1 MTDRVTVDQ
10 QTYQRADQKLD
21 ENLASISD
29 ALGLTPIDRNQS
41 ETSSIIPQNP
51 RALIVVCGATATGK
65 SGLGMTIARQLNSLI
80 VSADSRQIYR
90 EFDIGSA
97 KVMPHEMQGVPHYLV
112 DAYDP
117 TETVSAAMF
126 QDRARQILSQAEIPL
141 LVGGTGLYIRSITH
155 GMRIPRVVQH
165 PELRSQL
172 EGLGQSFCYQLLQ
185 HLDPKTCLKVH
196 ANDRIRTVRALE
208 VFYVTGIPM
217 SVQQGEEPPN
227 YPILQIGLR
236 SERLDD
242 RIALRTRQ
250 MFELGFVNEVK
261 GLVEK
266 YGDGLPLLNTL
277 GYQEVRQ
284 YLRGEI
290 TLEEAEVLTVLHTRQ
305 FAKRQKTW
313 FNGIKSIEWFD
324 ADAVDLVP
332 QVLGRM
338 TEFCRDHFIN

>member
-1 MTDRVTVDQ
+1 MTARVTVDQ
-10 QTYQRADQKLD
+10 NLDQ
-21 ENLASISD
+21 N
-29 ALGLTPIDRNQS
+29 LTPSSNSIGSIQDSIQTDRS
-41 ETSSIIPQNP
+41 TLETNAIVPQNP
-51 RALIVVCGATATGK
+51 QALIVVCGATATGK
-65 SGLGMTIARQLNSLI
+65 SGLGITIAHHLKTQNLDSLI
-80 VSADSRQIYR
+80 ISADSRQIYR

-97 KVMPHEMQGVPHYLV
+97 KVMPDEMQGIPHYLV

-117 TETVSAAMF
+117 IETVSAAMF
-126 QDRARQILSQAEIPL
+126 QDQANQILTKAAVPL

-172 EGLGQSFCYQLLQ
+172 ESLGQSFCYQLLQ
-185 HLDPKTCLKVH
+185 HLDPQTCLKVH

-217 SVQQGEEPPN
+217 SAQQGEAPPS

-250 MFELGFVNEVK
+250 MFDLGFVNEVK
-261 GLVEK
+261 ALVEK
-266 YGDGLPLLNTL
+266 YGDELPLLNTL

-290 TLEEAEVLTVLHTRQ
+290 TLDEAEQLTVLHTRQ

-324 ADAVDLVP
+324 ADAVDLVSL
-332 QVLGRM
+332 VLQRVDQ
-338 TEFCRDHFIN
+338 FLNR

>member
-1 MTDRVTVDQ
+1 MTARVTVDQ
-10 QTYQRADQKLD
+10 NLDSRSNWMGDLQT
-21 ENLASISD
+21 
-29 ALGLTPIDRNQS
+29 DRNPC
-41 ETSSIIPQNP
+41 ETNSIVPQNP
-51 RALIVVCGATATGK
+51 QALIVVCGATATGK
-65 SGLGMTIARQLNSLI
+65 SGLGITIAHHLKANHLDSLI
-80 VSADSRQIYR
+80 ISADSRQIYR

-97 KVMPHEMQGVPHYLV
+97 KVMPDEMQGIPHYLV

-126 QDRARQILSQAEIPL
+126 QDRANQILTKAAVPL

-172 EGLGQSFCYQLLQ
+172 EALGQGFCYQLLQ
-185 HLDPKTCLKVH
+185 HLDPQTCLKVH

-217 SVQQGEEPPN
+217 SVQQGEEPPT
-227 YPILQIGLR
+227 YPILQIGLK

-250 MFELGFVNEVK
+250 MFDLGFVAEVK
-261 GLVEK
+261 ALVEK
-266 YGDGLPLLNTL
+266 YGDKLPLLNTL

-290 TLEEAEVLTVLHTRQ
+290 TLGEAEDLTVLHTRQ

-324 ADAVDLVP
+324 ADAEDLSQ
-332 QVLGRM
+332 QVLQRVNYYM
-338 TEFCRDHFIN
+338 SI

>member
-1 MTDRVTVDQ
+1 MTARVTVDQ
-10 QTYQRADQKLD
+10 NQ
-21 ENLASISD
+21 NPNSN
-29 ALGLTPIDRNQS
+29 PIVSPESDRNPV
-41 ETSSIIPQNP
+41 ETNSIVPQNP
-51 RALIVVCGATATGK
+51 LALIVVCGATATGK
-65 SGLGMTIARQLNSLI
+65 SGLGITIASQLNSI
-80 VSADSRQIYR
+80 VISADSRQIYR

-97 KVMPHEMQGVPHYLV
+97 KVMPDEMQGIPHYLV

-126 QDRARQILSQAEIPL
+126 QDRANQILTKAAVPL

-172 EGLGQSFCYQLLQ
+172 ESLGQSFCYQLLQ

-217 SVQQGEEPPN
+217 SVQQGEVPPS

-250 MFELGFVNEVK
+250 MFELGFVTEVK
-261 GLVEK
+261 ALVEK

-290 TLEEAEVLTVLHTRQ
+290 TLDEAELLTVLHTRQ
-305 FAKRQKTW
+305 FAKRQRTW

-324 ADAVDLVP
+324 SDAGDLTQ
-332 QVLGRM
+332 QVLDRVSVFL
-338 TEFCRDHFIN
+338 EP

>member
-1 MTDRVTVDQ
+1 MTARVTADQNLDSSSNWMSSVQTDR
-10 QTYQRADQKLD
+10 
-21 ENLASISD
+21 
-29 ALGLTPIDRNQS
+29 
-41 ETSSIIPQNP
+41 TSSTTNSIVPQKP
-51 RALIVVCGATATGK
+51 LALITVCGATATGK
-65 SGLGMTIARQLNSLI
+65 SGLGITIAHHLKAHNLDSLI
-80 VSADSRQIYR
+80 ISADSRQIYR

-97 KVMPHEMQGVPHYLV
+97 KVMPDEMQGIPHHLV

-117 TETVSAAMF
+117 IETVSAAMF
-126 QDRARQILSQAEIPL
+126 QDRANQILTQAAVPL
-141 LVGGTGLYIRSITH
+141 LVGGTGLYLRSITH

-172 EGLGQSFCYQLLQ
+172 EALGQSFCYQLLQ
-185 HLDPKTCLKVH
+185 HLDPQTCLKVH
-196 ANDRIRTVRALE
+196 ANDQIRTVRALE

-217 SVQQGEEPPN
+217 SAQQGEDPPS
-227 YPILQIGLR
+227 YPILQIGLK

-242 RIALRTRQ
+242 RIALRTRR
-250 MFELGFVNEVK
+250 MFELGFVSEVE

-266 YGDGLPLLNTL
+266 YGDELPLLNTL

-290 TLEEAEVLTVLHTRQ
+290 KLEEAEALTVLHTRQ

-324 ADAVDLVP
+324 ADAEDLVQ
-332 QVLGRM
+332 QVLQRV
-338 TEFCRDHFIN
+338 TIFLSL

>member
-1 MTDRVTVDQ
+1 MTARVTVD
-10 QTYQRADQKLD
+10 RNCNA
-21 ENLASISD
+21 ASDSIGE
-29 ALGLTPIDRNQS
+29 GLTDRNANK
-41 ETSSIIPQNP
+41 TNSIVPQNP
-51 RALIVVCGATATGK
+51 QALIVVCGATATGK
-65 SGLGMTIARQLNSLI
+65 SSLGITIAQYLKAHNLDSLI
-80 VSADSRQIYR
+80 ISADSRQIYR

-97 KVMPHEMQGVPHYLV
+97 KVMPNEMQGIPHYLV
-112 DAYDP
+112 DTYDP

-126 QDRARQILSQAEIPL
+126 QDQANQILTKAAVPL

-172 EGLGQSFCYQLLQ
+172 ESLGQSFCYQLLQ
-185 HLDPKTCLKVH
+185 HVDPQTCLKVH

-208 VFYVTGIPM
+208 VFYVTGVPM
-217 SVQQGEEPPN
+217 SVQQGEDPPT

-242 RIALRTRQ
+242 RIALRTSK
-250 MFELGFVNEVK
+250 MFEMGFVGEVE
-261 GLVEK
+261 GLVKK

-290 TLEEAEVLTVLHTRQ
+290 TLEEAETLTVMHTRQ

-324 ADAVDLVP
+324 ADAEDLSE
-332 QVLGRM
+332 QVLQRVSDYG
-338 TEFCRDHFIN
+338 IKVL

>member
-10 QTYQRADQKLD
+10 KSNSHT
-21 ENLASISD
+21 NSIV
-29 ALGLTPIDRNQS
+29 
-41 ETSSIIPQNP
+41 PQNP
-51 RALIVVCGATATGK
+51 QGLIVVCGATATGK
-65 SGLGMTIARQLNSLI
+65 SGLGIAIARHLNSLI
-80 VSADSRQIYR
+80 ISADSRQIYR
-90 EFDIGSA
+90 DFDIGSA

-126 QDRARQILSQAEIPL
+126 QDQARQLLTQAKIPL

-155 GMRIPRVVQH
+155 GMKIPRVPQH

-172 EGLGQSFCYQLLQ
+172 EALGQPFCYQLLQ
-185 HLDPKTCLKVH
+185 HLDPQTCLKVH
-196 ANDRIRTVRALE
+196 VNDRIRTVRALE
-208 VFYVTGIPM
+208 VFYVTGSPM
-217 SVQQGEEPPN
+217 STQQGEDPPN
-227 YPILQIGLR
+227 YPILQIGLK

-250 MFELGFVNEVK
+250 MFEVGFVQEVK
-261 GLVEK
+261 NLVEK
-266 YGDGLPLLNTL
+266 YGDDLPLLNTL

-284 YLRGEI
+284 YLRNEI
-290 TLEEAEVLTVLHTRQ
+290 DLKEAEELTVLHTRQ

-324 ADAVDLVP
+324 ADDLELCDRVIQRVD
-332 QVLGRM
+332 
-338 TEFCRDHFIN
+338 EFL

>member
-1 MTDRVTVDQ
+1 MTDAVTVDQ
-10 QTYQRADQKLD
+10 DLD
-21 ENLASISD
+21 LGLSSIESGQDDRNLALSNSIV
-29 ALGLTPIDRNQS
+29 P
-41 ETSSIIPQNP
+41 ENP

-65 SGLGMTIARQLNSLI
+65 SGLGITIARHLITHHLSSLI
-80 VSADSRQIYR
+80 ISADSRQIYR

-97 KVMPHEMQGVPHYLV
+97 KVMPHEMQGIPHYLV
-112 DAYDP
+112 DACLP
-117 TETVSAAMF
+117 IETVSAAMF
-126 QDRARQILSQAEIPL
+126 QDRAREILPKVMIPL

-172 EGLGQSFCYQLLQ
+172 ESLGQSFCYQLLQ

-196 ANDRIRTVRALE
+196 ANDRIRTIRALE

-217 SVQQGEEPPN
+217 SVQQGEEPPS

-250 MFELGFVNEVK
+250 MFEMGFVAEVK
-261 GLVEK
+261 ALVEK
-266 YGDGLPLLNTL
+266 YGDALPLLNTL

-290 TLEEAEVLTVLHTRQ
+290 TLDEAEVLTVLHTRQ

-313 FNGIKSIEWFD
+313 FNGIKQIEWFD
-324 ADAVDLVP
+324 ADAENLTQ
-332 QVLGRM
+332 QVLDRVSSFL
-338 TEFCRDHFIN
+338 ES

>member
-1 MTDRVTVDQ
+1 MTARVTVDQ
-10 QTYQRADQKLD
+10 NQ
-21 ENLASISD
+21 NPNS
-29 ALGLTPIDRNQS
+29 TPIVSPESDRNLDQ
-41 ETSSIIPQNP
+41 TNSIVPQNP
-51 RALIVVCGATATGK
+51 LALIVVCGATATGK
-65 SGLGMTIARQLNSLI
+65 SGLGITIARQLDSI
-80 VSADSRQIYR
+80 VISADSRQIYR

-97 KVMPHEMQGVPHYLV
+97 KVMPDEMQGVPHYLV

-126 QDRARQILSQAEIPL
+126 QDRANQILSKAAVPL

-172 EGLGQSFCYQLLQ
+172 ESLGQSFCYQLLQ

-250 MFELGFVNEVK
+250 MFELGFVAEVK
-261 GLVEK
+261 ALVDK
-266 YGDGLPLLNTL
+266 YGDALPLLNTL

-290 TLEEAEVLTVLHTRQ
+290 TLDEAEGLTILHTRQ

-313 FNGIKSIEWFD
+313 FNGIKQIEWFD
-324 ADAVDLVP
+324 SDAENLTQ
-332 QVLGRM
+332 QVLDRVSVFLESHIKSR
-338 TEFCRDHFIN
+338 T